1 MSDQDK
7 TDEQLD
13 QEQAAAL
20 AEQELEGLKARAT
33 TLGITF
39 HPSIGADKLRAKIS
53 EHLAAQNNP
62 AQPAGMPAAV
72 SAPTSV
78 ASAEAEDI
86 LVDPAL
92 DSMPAAVRAG
102 AIKITEN
109 EQTDTIKFELNETPA
124 QRRRRIRNNAN
135 ELVRINVTCMNP
147 AKKEWAGEIFTV
159 GNNAVG
165 TIKKFVPFNTE
176 DGWHVPRMILQV
188 MQARQCQIFYT
199 EKQKNG
205 VKVRKGKLIKEFG
218 IEILPPLTEEEL
230 EELARRQAMA
240 SGSSE

>member
-7 TDEQLD
+7 IDEQLE
-13 QEQAAAL
+13 QEQAVAL

-33 TLGITF
+33 TLGIPF
-39 HPSIGADKLRAKIS
+39 HPSIGADKLRTKIS

-62 AQPAGMPAAV
+62 AQPAGMPAA
-72 SAPTSV
+72 APAVADTSEREEDLV
-78 ASAEAEDI
+78 QTTMVNMPEA
-86 LVDPAL
+86 VQ
-92 DSMPAAVRAG
+92 AG
-102 AIKITEN
+102 AIKVTEN
-109 EQTDTIKFELNETPA
+109 SVTDSIKFELNETPA

-205 VKVRKGKLIKEFG
+205 IKVRKGKLIKEFG

>member
-7 TDEQLD
+7 IDEQLE
-13 QEQAAAL
+13 QEQAVAL

-33 TLGITF
+33 TLGIPF
-39 HPSIGADKLRAKIS
+39 HPSIGADKLRTKIS

-62 AQPAGMPAAV
+62 AQPTGMPAATP
-72 SAPTSV
+72 AV
-78 ASAEAEDI
+78 ADTAEREED
-86 LVDPAL
+86 LVQTTMVN
-92 DSMPAAVRAG
+92 MPEAVQAG
-102 AIKITEN
+102 AIKVTEN
-109 EQTDTIKFELNETPA
+109 SVTDSIKFELNETPA

-205 VKVRKGKLIKEFG
+205 IKVRKGKLIKEFG